1 MQQVLKSYFEVNVY
15 VVLFMRIYI
24 KKKKKQQIHKNN
36 DVNNMIFRR
45 DVSAHLKGPIADQ

>member
-24 KKKKKQQIHKNN
+24 KKKEKQ
-36 DVNNMIFRR
+36 
-45 DVSAHLKGPIADQ
+45 